1 LESDEGARLKYL
13 HTADLHVILTTQEE
27 FHEPV
32 IDGWAY
38 AIAMQP
44 QDRAAAIGGIHG
56 QIRRIEIPSTA
67 EK

>member
-1 LESDEGARLKYL
+1 M
-13 HTADLHVILTTQEE
+13 TTQEE